1 MTFLQVRSCTHYKYR
16 QERIKRIRHLT
27 LGGYKLTSLSLST
40 WILWRVCILYL
51 GDNVTIERRNWWRIK
66 SRLCLKVQ
74 AWDGGRVMT
83 MERSA
88 RCDKRWPHFLVVVLR
103 MNPVYWYDWF
113 YLTTW
118 RNVSVIRKKIDGYG
132 VGYCCVAHLGLA
144 TNHRVTF
151 RWFYKANYLHLC

>member
-1 MTFLQVRSCTHYKYR
+1 MNSVTCMYS
-16 QERIKRIRHLT
+16 
-27 LGGYKLTSLSLST
+27 
-40 WILWRVCILYL
+40 ILYL
-51 GDNVTIERRNWWRIK
+51 GDNVTIKRRNWWRIK

-132 VGYCCVAHLGLA
+132 FGYCCVAHLGLA
-144 TNHRVTF
+144 TNHQELHFVGFTRPVTCICVKWVRKRVSF
-151 RWFYKANYLHLC
+151 SLKKRAWNLSFPFLFLF